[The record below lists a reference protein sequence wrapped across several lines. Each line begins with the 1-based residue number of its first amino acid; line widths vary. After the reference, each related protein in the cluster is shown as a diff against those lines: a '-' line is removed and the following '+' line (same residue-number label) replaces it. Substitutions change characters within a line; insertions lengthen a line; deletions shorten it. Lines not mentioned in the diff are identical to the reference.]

1 MGGSCK
7 GPDYLVTDAALHQT
21 LHEDV
26 TDGPRMLPEGL
37 PGGEIEHH
45 TDAHATGE

>member
-1 MGGSCK
+1 MIGSGK
-7 GPDYLVTDAALHQT
+7 GPDYLITDAAVHQA

-26 TDGPRMLPEGL
+26 TDGPRMLPESL
-37 PGGEIEHH
+37 PRGEIEHH